1 MSLRVLYLATAD
13 ARGHLMRAQ
22 LLVHALRDAGA
33 YVEVLSTSDE
43 GVAFLARF
51 GVTAKLLSSHYA
63 VQFDTEQNMQRAAT
77 DRNVAHYV
85 FRPSRM
91 LKDIRML
98 AHYMRDVDLVINDS
112 FHPALLCMGS
122 MPGWRCKVVHVYG
135 GSLKAALI
143 SNFEGRLPAAF
154 ARAFA
159 AIIGWQINTAR
170 ACIEHDFSCDSAQPI
185 GLSRYRLPTP
195 VAVAKQGNKAAVQ
208 ASQAA
213 VYLNPHFQ
221 NIALADA
228 LCEGL
233 DDASLRTHLVGEGL
247 AGHGNW
253 QAIDE
258 DWVSTAAQ
266 SSLIV
271 SAPGMAALSVARIYQ
286 RPILLVLTDQPEQAS
301 NAQQAARMQLLHAVV
316 VWRGDAQDFRAQVS
330 AQAARLLQEAN
341 AQITD
346 ENLAQCCANAQARID
361 AWTQYIQGLHGPLKT
376 QESALLP

>member
-22 LLVHALRDAGA
+22 LLVHALRHAG
-33 YVEVLSTSDE
+33 VHVDVLSTSNE
-43 GVAFLARF
+43 GVEFLKRF
-51 GVTAKLLSSHYA
+51 GVAAQLLSPHYA

-91 LKDIRML
+91 LKDIRKL
-98 AHYMRDVDLVINDS
+98 AGLMRDVDLVINDS

-122 MPGWRCKVVHVYG
+122 MPWWKRKVVHIYG

-143 SNFEGRLPAAF
+143 SNFEGRLPAAL

-170 ACIEHDFSCDSAQPI
+170 ACIEHDFSCDSTQSMGP
-185 GLSRYRLPTP
+185 SRYRLPTP
-195 VAVAKQGNKAAVQ
+195 VAVAKQGRKANVQ
-208 ASQAA
+208 APLAA

-221 NIALADA
+221 NIVLADA
-228 LCEGL
+228 LCAGL
-233 DDASLRTHLVGEGL
+233 SDASLHTHLVGEGL

-253 QAIDE
+253 LAIDE
-258 DWVSTAAQ
+258 DWVSTAAR

-301 NAQQAARMQLLHAVV
+301 NAEQAARMQLHHEVV
-316 VWRGDAQDFRAQVS
+316 VWRGNSQDFRAQV
-330 AQAARLLQEAN
+330 AAKVHRLLRN
-341 AQITD
+341 MDMQITA
-346 ENLAQCCANAQARID
+346 ENLAQCCASAQARTD
-361 AWTQYIQGLHGPLKT
+361 AWTRCIQGLHAPSNT
-376 QESALLP
+376 

>member
-33 YVEVLSTSDE
+33 HVDVLSTSAE

-51 GVTAKLLSSHYA
+51 GVKAQLLSPHYA
-63 VQFDTEQNMQRAAT
+63 VQFDSEQNMQRAAT

-91 LKDIRML
+91 LKDIRTL
-98 AHYMRDVDLVINDS
+98 ASRMRDVDLVINDS

-122 MPGWRCKVVHVYG
+122 MPWWRRKVVHVYG

-143 SNFEGRLPAAF
+143 SNFEGRLPAVL

-170 ACIEHDFSCDSAQPI
+170 ACIEHDFSCDRAQTI
-185 GLSRYRLPTP
+185 GPSHYRLPTP
-195 VAVAKQGNKAAVQ
+195 VAVAKQGRKDANQ
-208 ASQAA
+208 ALQAA

-228 LCEGL
+228 LCAGL
-233 DDASLRTHLVGEGL
+233 SDASLHTHLVGEGL

-301 NAQQAARMQLLHAVV
+301 NAQQAARMQLQHAVV
-316 VWRGDAQDFRAQVS
+316 VWRGDAQDFCAQVS
-330 AQAARLLQEAN
+330 EQAGRLLQEAP
-341 AQITD
+341 AQITA

-361 AWTQYIQGLHGPLKT
+361 AWARCIQGLHAPLKT
-376 QESALLP
+376 QEGALLP